1 MRSRHSSHR
10 LQRNAPFATPWV
22 SVARP
27 RRALAMI
34 SSGLL
39 VPDEVLRIIVSVL
52 CPDLDGFDK
61 VRDRREHA
69 AAETPLGQLQLVII
83 RS

>member
-1 MRSRHSSHR
+1 
-10 LQRNAPFATPWV
+10 
-22 SVARP
+22 
-27 RRALAMI
+27 MI

>member
-1 MRSRHSSHR
+1 MGKRCPSSPGPGDD
-10 LQRNAPFATPWV
+10 LF
-22 SVARP
+22 
-27 RRALAMI
+27 
-34 SSGLL
+34 GLL